1 MNCIQSVLHEVKS
14 KVTKLELTA
23 PCCRILT
30 LLVVLIMPGSK
41 QRSTYRKKRARIF
54 SGKRKQEVTLAESDG
69 NVGSLGP
76 VSTPSSSVAHSP
88 PKRNRSE
95 EKINENCPLIIKQNE
110 AVVTRRRA
118 LELGID
124 SQNKKIVKSHGN
136 HIISSSCLEQEIL
149 SAVICAS
156 CQNSKGKLQLL
167 QDNSKQMGVHETLI
181 LRCTH
186 CHHEFTCDTGNK
198 LHHRRSEINVRLIQA
213 GLLTGI
219 GQTGLQKFC
228 STLDLP
234 PPLTPK
240 AYNAVVKE
248 IQSSVEKECEKCLK
262 AASTKLKEFTKAT
275 DTNCVD
281 LDIKDDIFPVAV
293 SVDGTWQKRYGFSS
307 LLGVI
312 FVISMDT
319 GEVLDYEVKSKVC
332 FECRS
337 RSLWPRDSDKYL
349 HWYETHKDS
358 CSINHRLSAEA
369 MEKEAAVDIFKRS
382 VTKQGLKYT
391 TYVGDGDSS
400 SYGEVADAMFKQY
413 GEEYLVI
420 KEDCVGHIQKRM
432 GTSLRKYKSQ
442 KRGSKLQD
450 GFSVGGR
457 GRLSDAVID
466 TFQNHYG
473 NAIRKNSQ
481 DINEMQKAIWAIFY
495 HSILGKDE
503 TLFQQHKFCPHGL
516 DSWCKFQ
523 KDCVSKS
530 NTYSSDKCLPSVF
543 RDELRPIFERLS
555 SKTLLQ
561 RCMKGF
567 TQNQNE
573 ALNNTLWAKCPK
585 RVFVGRTKLE
595 SAVGSSVLL
604 WNRGAASMGSV
615 LETVGIKDL
624 GFNTTTGYRS
634 ENKVR
639 IQNMKVKCNS
649 KYRKRRKQLR
659 QARKKKNVTGVSYLS
674 GGFGVGKVAETTA
687 ETPKHINKKLQEL

>member
-1 MNCIQSVLHEVKS
+1 
-14 KVTKLELTA
+14 
-23 PCCRILT
+23 
-30 LLVVLIMPGSK
+30 MPGSK
-41 QRSTYRKKRARIF
+41 QRSTYRKKRARVF
-54 SGKRKQEVTLAESDG
+54 AGRRKQEVALEESDG
-69 NVGSLGP
+69 NGAALGH
-76 VSTPSSSVAHSP
+76 VSTPSSSTAHSP

-95 EKINENCPLIIKQNE
+95 EKINENCPLIMRLNE
-110 AVVTRRRA
+110 AVVIRRRA

-124 SQNKKIVKSHGN
+124 SQSKKVVKSHGN
-136 HIISSSCLEQEIL
+136 HIISSSCLQQEIL

-167 QDNSKQMGVHETLI
+167 QDNSKQTGVHETFI

-186 CHHEFTCDTGNK
+186 CHHEFTFDTGNK
-198 LHHRRSEINVRLIQA
+198 LHHGHSEINVRLIQA

-248 IQSSVEKECEKCLK
+248 IQSSVEKECEKSLK
-262 AASTKLKEFTKAT
+262 AASLKLKEFMKAT
-275 DTNCVD
+275 DPKCAD
-281 LDIKDDIFPVAV
+281 LDFEDDIFPVAV

-312 FVISMDT
+312 FVISMDR

-332 FECRS
+332 FKCRS
-337 RSLWPRDSDKYL
+337 RSSWPRDSDKFL
-349 HWYETHKDS
+349 HWYEAHKQS
-358 CSINHRLSAEA
+358 CNINHILSAEA
-369 MEKEAAVDIFKRS
+369 MEKEAAVDIFTRS
-382 VTKQGLKYT
+382 VMKQGLKYT

-400 SYGEVADAMFKQY
+400 SYREVADAMFRQF
-413 GEEYLVI
+413 GEEYLVV

-442 KRGSKLQD
+442 KKGSKLQD

-473 NAIRKNSQ
+473 SAIRKNSQ
-481 DINEMQKAIWAIFY
+481 DINEMQKAILAIFY
-495 HSILGKDE
+495 HSILGKNED
-503 TLFQQHKFCPHGL
+503 LLQQHRFCPQGSE
-516 DSWCKFQ
+516 SWCKFQ
-523 KDCVSKS
+523 RDCVSKTS
-530 NTYSSDKCLPSVF
+530 TYSSAKCLPSVF
-543 RDELRPIFERLS
+543 RDELSPIFERLS

-573 ALNNTLWAKCPK
+573 ALNNMLWAKCPK

-604 WNRGAASMGSV
+604 WNKGAASMGSV
-615 LETVGIKDL
+615 LEAVGIKDL
-624 GFNTTTGYRS
+624 GFNTAAGYRS

-639 IQNMKVKCNS
+639 IQNMTVKCNS
-649 KYRKRRKQLR
+649 KYRKRRKELR
-659 QARKKKNVTGVSYLS
+659 QARKKRNVTGVSYLS
-674 GGFGVGKVAETTA
+674 GGFLGVGKVVERTA
-687 ETPKHINKKLQEL
+687 ETHKNSNEKTAITTGDEIKIHFVDERDVVLKIHQENGK